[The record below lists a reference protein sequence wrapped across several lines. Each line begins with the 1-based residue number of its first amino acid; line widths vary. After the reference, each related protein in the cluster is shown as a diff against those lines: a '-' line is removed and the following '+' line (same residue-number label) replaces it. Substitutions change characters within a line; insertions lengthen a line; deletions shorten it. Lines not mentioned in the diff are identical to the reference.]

1 MSRAPYADR
10 ISATAFGNRTER
22 GGMRLFRYLFQHKAA
37 LAGVIALLFVQA
49 FCDLS
54 LPNYTSDI
62 VDVGIQ
68 QKGIEHAA
76 LTDMSGDTYRTVRGL
91 ADSQQ
96 RGVLDAAYEQGQDGA
111 YHITDAGRRQ
121 MGALDSIET
130 PALAAMAAAS
140 GGSNAAAASTDDWKQ
155 MERMLARAKAGT
167 ATDAQA
173 RQFQQAVG
181 REMGQGQGS
190 VAWQRAI
197 GFDQGEYQQ
206 LGVSL
211 EDLQMSYL
219 IREGAQMLL
228 MTLLLAAAS
237 ASIGLL
243 ASRTSARI
251 GRDLRE
257 RLFSKVMSFSF
268 AEMDKFSSASLITR
282 STNDIQQI
290 QMTCV
295 FLMRMVFYAP
305 IIGIGG
311 VIMVAQTNVGMTWVI
326 ALAVVVI
333 IGGVALLMGLT
344 MPKFKIMQSLIDRVN
359 LVAREMLT
367 GVSVIRAFRR
377 EKHEQERFQQASGD
391 LMKTQLFTNRV
402 MTAMQPFLTIVM
414 NGVSVLIVWTA
425 AGQIDLGAMQVGDMI
440 AFITY
445 AMLIIMAFLMLSM
458 VAIMLPRASVAAGRV
473 EEVLNTEE
481 SIADPDDPVD
491 FASVEKRAGDHAGTV
506 EFDHVYFRYG
516 NAQRN
521 TLHDISFTAEPGKT
535 TAIIG
540 STGAGKSTLLNLIP
554 RFYDVTQGAVRIDGV
569 DVRTARQAD
578 IRATVGYVPQKGVLF
593 SGTIA
598 SNLKFAGDQVT
609 DERMRQAAAVAQ
621 AADFIGEKEDGYD
634 TPIAQGGTN
643 VSGGQKQRLG
653 IARALAADTPI
664 LLFDDSFSALDYRT
678 DAQLRAALA
687 DRDRKATVIIV
698 AQRIA
703 TIMHADQIL
712 VLDEGRLVG
721 KGTHEE
727 LLGSCKA
734 YREIAA
740 SQLSESELGQ
750 AAEPAALSAEAA
762 DAGDPAPGGA
772 QGEGGLR

>member
-1 MSRAPYADR
+1 
-10 ISATAFGNRTER
+10 
-22 GGMRLFRYLFQHKAA
+22 MRLFRYLFQHKAA

-76 LTDMSGDTYRTVRGL
+76 LTDMSADTYRMVHGL

-96 RGVLDAAYEQGQDGA
+96 RAVLDGA
-111 YHITDAGRRQ
+111 YERAQGGSYHLTDAGRQQ
-121 MGALDSIET
+121 MSELDSIET
-130 PALAAMAAAS
+130 PALAALAAVS
-140 GGSNAAAASTDDWKQ
+140 GGSGSAASSGEDWKQ
-155 MERMLARAKAGT
+155 MERMMARAKAGT

-173 RQFQQAVG
+173 QQFQQAAT
-181 REMGQGQGS
+181 REMGEGQGS

-197 GFDQGEYQQ
+197 AFDQSEYQQ

-219 IREGAQMLL
+219 VREGAQMLL

-243 ASRTSARI
+243 ASRTAARI

-257 RLFSKVMSFSF
+257 HLFAKVMSFSF

-311 VIMVAQTNVGMTWVI
+311 VIVVAQTNVGMTWVI
-326 ALAVVVI
+326 ALAVMVI
-333 IGGVALLMGLT
+333 IGGVALLVGLT

-377 EKHEQERFQQASGD
+377 GKHEQERFQQASGD
-391 LMKTQLFTNRV
+391 LMKAQLFTNRV

-425 AGQIDLGAMQVGDMI
+425 ASQIDLGAMQVGDMI

-445 AMLIIMAFLMLSM
+445 AMLIIMSFLMLSM

-473 EEVLNTEE
+473 EEVLNTKA
-481 SIADPDDPVD
+481 SIADPEKPVD
-491 FASVEKRAGDHAGTV
+491 FAAVERKAGDHAGTV

-516 NAQRN
+516 TAERN

-540 STGAGKSTLLNLIP
+540 STGSGKSTLLNLIP

-569 DVRTARQAD
+569 DVRAAKQAD

-598 SNLKFAGDQVT
+598 SNLKFAGDQVS
-609 DERMRQAAAVAQ
+609 DERMREAAQ
-621 AADFIGEKEDGYD
+621 AAQAAEFIGEKEDGYD
-634 TPIAQGGTN
+634 MPIAQGGTN

-678 DAQLRAALA
+678 DAKLREALA
-687 DRDRKATVIIV
+687 ECDRKATVIIV
-698 AQRIA
+698 AQRVA

-712 VLDEGRLVG
+712 VLNEGRLVG
-721 KGTHEE
+721 KGTHEQ
-727 LLGSCKA
+727 LLGTCKA

-740 SQLSESELGQ
+740 SQLSERELAQ
-750 AAEPAALSAEAA
+750 AVQPGSSST
-762 DAGDPAPGGA
+762 GDGAPVPDDE
-772 QGEGGLR
+772 QREGGPR

>member
-1 MSRAPYADR
+1 
-10 ISATAFGNRTER
+10 
-22 GGMRLFRYLFQHKAA
+22 MRLFRYLLKHKAA

-76 LTDMSGDTYRTVRGL
+76 LTDMRAQTYDTLSGF
-91 ADSQQ
+91 
-96 RGVLDAAYEQGQDGA
+96 LDEDGRQTFAMSYEQGADGA
-111 YHITDAGRRQ
+111 YHIADEGRANLA
-121 MGALDSIET
+121 ALDDLET
-130 PALAAMAAAS
+130 VPLATLSVVGSDGAS
-140 GGSNAAAASTDDWKQ
+140 SDDASDSATLQ
-155 MERMLARAKAGT
+155 TLVQRAQAGT
-167 ATDAQA
+167 LTDAQ
-173 RQFQQAVG
+173 
-181 REMGQGQGS
+181 REKLNTLAEQVAGGS
-190 VAWQRAI
+190 EGSLAAQRAI
-197 GFDQGEYQQ
+197 AFDQSEYQA
-206 LGVSL
+206 LGMSL
-211 EDLQMSYL
+211 DDMQMSYL
-219 IREGAQMLL
+219 ITKGIQMML

-237 ASIGLL
+237 AAIGLL
-243 ASRTSARI
+243 ASRTAARI

-257 RLFSKVMSFSF
+257 RLFAKVMSFSF
-268 AEMDKFSSASLITR
+268 AEMDRFSSASLITR

-305 IIGIGG
+305 IMGVGG

-326 ALAVVVI
+326 GLAVVLI
-333 IGGVALLMGLT
+333 IGGMALLMGLT
-344 MPKFKIMQSLIDRVN
+344 MPKFKKMQALIDRVN

-377 EKHEQERFQQASGD
+377 EAYEQERFEAASGD

-402 MTAMQPFLTIVM
+402 MVAMGPFLTIMM

-445 AMLIIMAFLMLSM
+445 AMMIIMSFLMLSM
-458 VAIMLPRASVAAGRV
+458 VAIMLPRASVAAERV
-473 EEVLNTEE
+473 EEVLDTPA
-481 SIADPDDPVD
+481 SVRDPEHPVD
-491 FASVEKRAGDHAGTV
+491 FVQAQRNAGDKVGTV

-516 NAQRN
+516 DAEHN

-554 RFYDVTQGAVRIDGV
+554 RFYDATQGSVCIDGV
-569 DVRTARQAD
+569 DVRAARQAD

-598 SNLKFAGDQVT
+598 SNLKFAGPQVS
-609 DERMRQAAAVAQ
+609 DEDMHEAARIAQ
-621 AADFIGEKEDGYD
+621 ADDFIREKEWGFDA
-634 TPIAQGGTN
+634 PISQGGTN

-678 DAQLRAALA
+678 DAKLRAALA
-687 DRDRKATVIIV
+687 QRDRTATVIIV

-712 VLDEGRLVG
+712 VLDNGHLVG
-721 KGTHEE
+721 KGTHEQ
-727 LLGSCKA
+727 LLADCA
-734 YREIAA
+734 TYREIAE
-740 SQLSESELGQ
+740 SQLSEAELAQ
-750 AAEPAALSAEAA
+750 ATVPALEQGA
-762 DAGDPAPGGA
+762 DGGCVMA
-772 QGEGGLR
+772 VRDGRDGEGGDR